1 MDDMK
6 RVEHEEAERLP
17 GSGAGRIPASVRQ
30 MQIMEAIERHGFA
43 SVARVASDLNVS
55 DMTVRRDLVILEEKG
70 LLIRTHGGALAIGA
84 GASARE
90 VFDAEEPVFEQRRR
104 LHADDKEFI
113 AAAAARLIGPR
124 ETIGLD
130 VGSTVLAL
138 ADHVATR
145 ADLRILT
152 NNLRAAIR
160 LSTGRSPVYT
170 LGGQVRD
177 PELSVIGAGAVAQ
190 LKDYFLDRVFIGVSG
205 LIESGFYD
213 YSIEDTEVKRVFI
226 ERAEHVVV
234 LCDASKF
241 DHRSLA
247 RVCGLE
253 AVDVLVTN
261 AAPPPHLAEALAA
274 AQVEVVVAGPA

>member
-1 MDDMK
+1 MK

-17 GSGAGRIPASVRQ
+17 GSGAGRIPASARQ
-30 MQIMEAIERHGFA
+30 MQIMDAIERHGFA

-70 LLIRTHGGALAIGA
+70 LLTRTHGGALAIGA
-84 GASARE
+84 GAARE

-138 ADHVATR
+138 AEHVAAR

-177 PELSVIGAGAVAQ
+177 PELSVIGAGAAAQ

-274 AQVEVVVAGPA
+274 ADVEVVVAGPA

>member
-1 MDDMK
+1 MK

-17 GSGAGRIPASVRQ
+17 GSGAGRIPASARQ
-30 MQIMEAIERHGFA
+30 MQIMESIERHGFA

-70 LLIRTHGGALAIGA
+70 LLTRTHGGALAIGA
-84 GASARE
+84 GAPRE

-104 LHADDKEFI
+104 LHADDKEHI

-138 ADHVATR
+138 AEHVATR
-145 ADLRILT
+145 ADLRVLT

-190 LKDYFLDRVFIGVSG
+190 LNDYFLDRVFIGVSG

-234 LCDASKF
+234 LCDSSKF

-261 AAPPPHLAEALAA
+261 AAPPPHLAAALAA
-274 AQVEVVVAGPA
+274 AQVEVVVAGPAQT